1 MRQGRG
7 TDSNW
12 HDDSDSRIRRWL
24 RRLRWPLGLTAL
36 ASAGSITGIANDW
49 PEFAM
54 LLGTTSV
61 LAFAWRSWSVRRG
74 QRRWRRD
81 SVLVMPELPLPVS
94 RIPVEREWQW
104 PSHPLVSGPL
114 AVALVGMLYW
124 TLVVNHL
131 QLPIEWLLATVL
143 LALLNLWCWREPLLL
158 VLGVVASVALLAL
171 IGWAIDTFS
180 LLGAIAVLLAVLAV
194 VATAVFEIRKRINR
208 KTQTS

>member
-1 MRQGRG
+1 MGQGRS
-7 TDSNW
+7 TDSDW
-12 HDDSDSRIRRWL
+12 QDGSDSRTRRWL
-24 RRLRWPLGLTAL
+24 RRLRWPLGL
-36 ASAGSITGIANDW
+36 ASVVAVGGITGIAQEW
-49 PEFAM
+49 SHFAG
-54 LLGTTSV
+54 LLGGTTV
-61 LAFAWRSWSVRRG
+61 LALGWRSWSARRG
-74 QRRWRRD
+74 QRRWRHD
-81 SVLVMPELPLPVS
+81 SLLVMPELPSPVS

-114 AVALVGMLYW
+114 AIALVGMLYW

-158 VLGVVASVALLAL
+158 ALGVVASVALLAL
-171 IGWAIDTFS
+171 IGWAVETFS
-180 LLGAIAVLLAVLAV
+180 LVGALAVLLAVLAV